1 MSSTCAPLLIM
12 GSSWTPWL
20 KPSKSRSARS
30 KHFRWHHSRLMAR
43 CKGSASSPSALAI
56 RKSICGLVSRLIN
69 KCSMF
74 EAAFDLGGRLGPAE
88 RLGVLVPGCEPA
100 CDRGLQPAH
109 AVEAAAPDGLT
120 GNQGEPAFHQVEP
133 GRPSGCEVQMETRM
147 SGEPLLHRR
156 VLVRPVVVA
165 DQVNLAA
172 RIAARERVE
181 KGDELSVPMA
191 PKAARMDLAAGHLQ
205 GGEQAGGAV
214 ACIVVS
220 HARGQRRPHRPVT
233 RHCEAGRDQSC

>member
-1 MSSTCAPLLIM
+1 
-12 GSSWTPWL
+12 
-20 KPSKSRSARS
+20 
-30 KHFRWHHSRLMAR
+30 
-43 CKGSASSPSALAI
+43 
-56 RKSICGLVSRLIN
+56 
-69 KCSMF
+69 MF

-172 RIAARERVE
+172 RIAARGELRKAMNSACRWRLKQRAWTLPLATSRAANRLVVPWRV
-181 KGDELSVPMA
+181 
-191 PKAARMDLAAGHLQ
+191 
-205 GGEQAGGAV
+205 
-214 ACIVVS
+214 
-220 HARGQRRPHRPVT
+220 
-233 RHCEAGRDQSC
+233 